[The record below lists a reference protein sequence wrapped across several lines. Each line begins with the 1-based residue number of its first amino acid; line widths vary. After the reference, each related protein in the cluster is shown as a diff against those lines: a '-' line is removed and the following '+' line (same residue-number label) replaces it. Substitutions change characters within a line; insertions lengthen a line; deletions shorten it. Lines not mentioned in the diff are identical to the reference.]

1 MVEGFGV
8 GRRRLAIF
16 GVTALLLGL
25 PAVAMRMLCVG
36 HACDAAAEATART
49 PFCSLPS
56 EVRSRLTNG
65 FREGRSGEVLAVS
78 GARQVVGGSGPEN
91 NEKLAWPTTSYEPVR
106 VPIVFSGSGIKQ
118 GASIASGTGLDDV
131 APTIAEII
139 DLTRPYPEVRSGEA
153 VEGVATTADPPRLVV
168 ELVWK
173 RIGSDDIERQLDHLP
188 ALARLIREGAATF
201 DGDSVSLPN
210 DPAALVTTIGTGGTP
225 SQHGMTGSLLRNDR
239 GRLVRAW
246 GKDSPINVIATL
258 GDDLDQAKDDEA
270 VISLVG
276 SEAGDRGLIGGR
288 WYPEG
293 DKDVVLL
300 TPGGASM
307 RSQLRTTTRL
317 LERSAL
323 GRDNVPDL
331 LGLVQSG
338 SLKELDGALAE
349 VIETA
354 RSVSGGSATFVVTA
368 TGKAAPAGSRN
379 VLKAAKITAHL
390 EQRVPGRAGVVE
402 AVTPGAFFLKQRVLA
417 RRGLSDDAVLAPLLS
432 MRAHNKKIFVDAFPG
447 NAVTFGRY
455 CNG

>member
-1 MVEGFGV
+1 MMKGFGV

-36 HACDAAAEATART
+36 RACDAAAEVTART

-78 GARQVVGGSGPEN
+78 GIRQVVGGSGPEKD
-91 NEKLAWPTTSYEPVR
+91 EKLAWPATSYEPAR
-106 VPIVFSGSGIKQ
+106 VPIVFSGSGIKK

-139 DLTRPYPEVRSGEA
+139 DLARPHPEVRSGEA

-173 RIGSDDIERQLDHLP
+173 RIGSEDIERQLDHLP

-210 DPAALVTTIGTGGTP
+210 DPAALVTTIGTGGTA

-258 GDDLDQAKDDEA
+258 GDDLDQATDDEA

-276 SEAGDRGLIGGR
+276 SEASDRGLIGGL

-293 DKDVVLL
+293 DKDAVSL
-300 TPGGASM
+300 TPRGASI
-307 RSQLRTTTRL
+307 RSQLQTATRL

-323 GRDNVPDL
+323 GRDDVPDL

-338 SLKELDGALAE
+338 PLRKLDGALAE
-349 VIETA
+349 VIEA
-354 RSVSGGSATFVVTA
+354 AESVSGGSATIVVTA
-368 TGKAAPAGSRN
+368 TGRATSAGSRDVVN
-379 VLKAAKITAHL
+379 AAEVTAQL
-390 EQRVPGRAGVVE
+390 EQRV
-402 AVTPGAFFLKQRVLA
+402 
-417 RRGLSDDAVLAPLLS
+417 
-432 MRAHNKKIFVDAFPG
+432 
-447 NAVTFGRY
+447 
-455 CNG
+455 